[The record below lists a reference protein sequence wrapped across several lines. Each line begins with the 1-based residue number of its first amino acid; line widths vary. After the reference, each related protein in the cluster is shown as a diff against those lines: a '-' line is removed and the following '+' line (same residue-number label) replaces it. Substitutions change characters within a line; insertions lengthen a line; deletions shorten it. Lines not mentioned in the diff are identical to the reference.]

1 MSENS
6 GVLLTTEDLWYHA
19 GNHDN
24 LISASYHGQK
34 RGQSMSRQINPK
46 VTDLLK
52 KGADLNGLD
61 QEEAELL
68 LRLDLGGRETHALM
82 ETADR
87 ISREQFGN
95 KGENH
100 YHIGINVEPCP
111 FNCKFCSLTK
121 SAGIFTNTIPF
132 SNDTII
138 NWATNAEA
146 KNADALNIMTTGT
159 YSFDCL
165 LEVGKMLRE
174 RVSTPLVANTRDI
187 NHKEGEKLLN
197 AGFIGAYHALRLGE
211 GRDTPFKREKR
222 IKTIEVIK
230 DVGLHWMN
238 CVEPVGPEHSI
249 QEIAEL
255 MVLAR
260 NYGATYSGVMRR
272 INFPGSPFETFGMIT
287 EGEMARMVAVSRL
300 VMGDIP
306 RAHCLHEPSSL
317 SLIAGGNLF
326 FPEVGASPRDSE
338 ADTGKGRGKSIEECR
353 QIFKETGWN
362 PDLPSNCFEAESDVK
377 SSSPREST
385 RAAASNQ

>member
-1 MSENS
+1 
-6 GVLLTTEDLWYHA
+6 
-19 GNHDN
+19 
-24 LISASYHGQK
+24 
-34 RGQSMSRQINPK
+34 MSRQINPK
-46 VTDLLK
+46 VKDLLK

-68 LRLDLGGRETHALM
+68 LQLDLESKETYALM
-82 ETADR
+82 ETANR

-121 SAGIFTNTIPF
+121 SAGIFTKTIPF
-132 SNDTII
+132 SDDNII
-138 NWATNAEA
+138 TWATNAEA

-165 LEVGKMLRE
+165 LDVGKMLRE

-187 NHKEGEKLLN
+187 NHKEGEKLLD
-197 AGFIGAYHALRLGE
+197 AGFVGAYHALRLGE

-222 IKTIEVIK
+222 LKTIEVIK

-249 QEIAEL
+249 KEIAEL

-260 NYGATYSGVMRR
+260 NYGATYSGIMRR
-272 INFPGSPFETFGMIT
+272 INFPGSPFEPFGMIT
-287 EGEMARMVAVSRL
+287 EREMARMVAVSRL
-300 VMGDIP
+300 VMGSVP
-306 RAHCLHEPSSL
+306 RAHCLHEPSPL
-317 SLIAGGNLF
+317 SLMAGGNLF

-338 ADTGKGRGKSIEECR
+338 ADTEKGRGKSIEECR
-353 QIFKETGWN
+353 RIFREKEWN
-362 PDLPSNCFEAESDVK
+362 PDLPSNCFKATGVK
-377 SSSPREST
+377 ISSPRESKS
-385 RAAASNQ
+385 AAASNQ